1 MAKTRIL
8 IAEDE
13 AITAKDLQMTLQ
25 DLGYEVT
32 GTASS
37 GEEAIQKA
45 EDHKPALVLMDIV
58 LQGKMDGI
66 EAASQIHA
74 RLDVPIVYLT
84 AHSDKATLE
93 RAKITEPFGYILKPF
108 EERELHTNIEI
119 ALYKHKT
126 ERKLKENYIQLQS
139 TFATIVDA
147 MVKMIKVGAPVVDN
161 HQQKVTQLSC
171 AIAQEMEIP
180 EDQAEGIRL
189 ASRIHDIGLLGIPSH
204 ILCTPKELRKDEFLL
219 YSSHT
224 KIGFDILKDIS
235 FPSPIATMA
244 LQHHEMMDGSG
255 FPAGLK
261 EKDIFFGS
269 KILSLANAV
278 TVMIF
283 GRFNLPPITAGEA
296 MEKIKAG
303 KGVQY
308 NAQVVD
314 ACVKLFAE
322 KGFRFDTV
330 V

>member
-1 MAKTRIL
+1 MANARIL
-8 IAEDE
+8 IVEDE
-13 AITAKDLQMTLQ
+13 AITAKDIQMVLQ

-37 GEEAIQKA
+37 GEEAIRKA

-66 EAASQIHA
+66 EAAGQIHT
-74 RLDVPIVYLT
+74 RMDVPIVYLT

-126 ERKLKENYIQLQS
+126 ERKLKENYIQLQN
-139 TFATIVDA
+139 TFASIIEA
-147 MVKMIKVGAPVVDN
+147 IEKMIQVSAPVVN
-161 HQQKVTQLSC
+161 QHQQKVTQLAC

-180 EDQAEGIRL
+180 ADHIEGIRL
-189 ASRIHDIGLLGIPSH
+189 ASRIHDVGLLGIPSH
-204 ILCTPKELRKDEFLL
+204 ILCTPKELSSVEFGL

-224 KIGFDILKDIS
+224 KIGYNILKDIS
-235 FPSPIATMA
+235 FPFPIATMV

-261 EKDIFFGS
+261 QNEIFFGS
-269 KILSLANAV
+269 RILSLANAV
-278 TVMIF
+278 TVMIS
-283 GRFNLPPITAGEA
+283 GRFNQPPITAGEA

-308 NAQVVD
+308 NAQIVD
-314 ACVKLFAE
+314 ACVRLFTE
-322 KGFRFDTV
+322 KGFRFEV
-330 V
+330 E